1 MITTDEQARA
11 LDIARQLIRAGIP
24 VFAAAPNSSRPG
36 EYHLPKGWEA
46 TRPDEAL
53 LDRWRPGWALAAVG
67 GHAADFLDVDPR
79 NGGEASEAEVRAAGH
94 WPRSFGRQATPSG
107 GTHDLISVT
116 GLRKATDFMPGLD
129 LQAGTP
135 EGGRGFVY
143 IAPTERR
150 SKVTGELVA
159 YRWTQEP
166 DLEALEE
173 WRGSDSSTEGL
184 VARVHAAKAR
194 RSAPSVL
201 AQRQEVDLADPFFT
215 ASSASQGGERAFTQ
229 AQAQDFVRPYLVE
242 LQAARIGGIEEAANR
257 AAVTLSHFVP
267 TFWTA
272 DEAFRLLTDA
282 LGHTAYDPEHQASTW
297 TAEKFIPVLDGTR
310 PPLDPW
316 KAVRRAELPPG
327 GQEEAKPDRV
337 AALLEKMLD
346 PDALECRPR
355 PRPLV
360 RGLVNLES
368 LTWIIGEPGSFK
380 SFVALDL
387 AAHVGAGLP
396 WRGREV
402 TRGRVLYVAA
412 EGASGMTLRMR
423 AWRKVYGATPD
434 VLTLPEPVQASDPQ
448 AWAAL
453 VEACRELGPV
463 LVVIDTQA
471 RNTVGMEENDN
482 TAMGVFIERLEELK
496 RATGACV
503 LVVHHTGRNGGD
515 ARGASAIDGAQDTEL
530 KVIRAKPRSTLAAK
544 VSVEKQKDG
553 EDGWSLPITLQK
565 VDLGTDPESGEELGT
580 LTLEPFDAFNLAQA
594 VEDAPDWRANLTDNQ
609 RDVMEAMLEHSDEDG
624 ATRAQALQW
633 VKAHREHLDQPAM
646 TPTSFDSATK
656 ALKAK
661 GLLVKEGSRWVV
673 AEYADSQE

>member
-1 MITTDEQARA
+1 MITTGEQARA
-11 LDIARQLIRAGIP
+11 LEIARQLIRAGVP
-24 VFAAAPNSSRPG
+24 VFAAEPDPHSPLGYR
-36 EYHLPKGWEA
+36 LPKHWEK
-46 TRPDEAL
+46 TYPSEVN

-67 GHAADFLDVDPR
+67 GSTADFLDVDPR
-79 NGGEASEAEVRAAGH
+79 NGGDASVQELKAAGH
-94 WPRSFGRQATPSG
+94 WPRSFGQQSTPSG
-107 GTHDLISVT
+107 GTHYVITPT
-116 GLRKATDFMPGLD
+116 GERKGVPLAGLD
-129 LQAGTP
+129 LQAGDAH
-135 EGGRGFVY
+135 GVGRGFVW
-143 IAPTERR
+143 ISPTVRR
-150 SKVTGELVA
+150 SKTTGELVA
-159 YRWTQEP
+159 YRWEVGP
-166 DLEALEE
+166 DLEGLEE
-173 WRGSDSSTEGL
+173 WRGQDESTAGIVTRL
-184 VARVHAAKAR
+184 QAK
-194 RSAPSVL
+194 RSASVP
-201 AQRQEVDLADPFFT
+201 AQRVEADTADPFLT

-229 AQAQDFVRPYLVE
+229 AQAQDFVRPALLA
-242 LQAARIGGIEEAANR
+242 LQAARIGEIEEKANT
-257 AAVTLSHFVP
+257 AAVMLSRFVP
-267 TFWTA
+267 TFWRA
-272 DEAFRLLTDA
+272 DEAFRFLTDA
-282 LGHTAYDPEHQASTW
+282 LSHTAYDPDHQAATW
-297 TAEKFIPVLDGTR
+297 RAEKFLPVLDGRR
-310 PPLDPW
+310 PLQDPW
-316 KAVRRAELPPG
+316 KAVRRAEQAPG
-327 GQEEAKPDRV
+327 GQEKARPDRV
-337 AALLEKMLD
+337 AALLGKMLD
-346 PDALECRPR
+346 PDALECRPH

-396 WRGREV
+396 WRGQEV

-434 VLTLPEPVQASDPQ
+434 LLTLPEPVQASDPQ

-530 KVIRAKPRSTLAAK
+530 KVIRAKPRSALAAK

-553 EDGWSLPITLQK
+553 EDGWHLPITLQK
-565 VDLGTDPESGEELGT
+565 VNLGTDPETGEELGT
-580 LTLEPFDAFNLAQA
+580 LTLEPFDAFNLAQG
-594 VEDAPDWRANLTDNQ
+594 VEEAPDWQANLTENQ
-609 RDVMEAMLEHSDEDG
+609 RDVMAAMLEHSDETG
-624 ATRAQALQW
+624 ATRAQAIQW
-633 VKAHREHLDQPAM
+633 VKAHREHRNQPAM

-661 GLLVKEGSRWVV
+661 GLLLKEGTRWIA
-673 AEYADSQE
+673 AEYAEAHE